1 MFENRISVLNYF
13 NEEQKSMKSEY
24 SSPVITI
31 EPEASI
37 HDALVQMQT
46 NFIKRVVIASE
57 NKPLGI
63 VSERDISKYLEQDKT
78 AKALDEIPIKYVMK
92 KHPIVLPDGLDD
104 QLNQSAT
111 RIETFKIG
119 SVILVDDEGKLI
131 GILTKTDITKAFSI
145 IHGGQYR
152 VKDYMSKRLIT
163 CRKTDSLRFALNM
176 LNQNNISRIVTT
188 DNEGNPVGLITTN
201 TFLTHSDYF
210 SAGST
215 RSRDYLLPLKSRKL
229 HVGDL
234 ISKDLLKIE
243 ESEDLAKAA
252 TLMIKNKIS
261 GLPVVDNDQK
271 LVGVIDNSDIVRAFN
286 DVRPHEKLSQ
296 KYGYLH

>member
-1 MFENRISVLNYF
+1 MFENRITALNYF
-13 NEEQKSMKSEY
+13 NEDSNAMKKEY

-31 EPEASI
+31 EPESSI

-46 NFIKRVVIASE
+46 NFIKRVVIAAK

-63 VSERDISKYLEQDKT
+63 VSERDISKYLENDKT

-92 KHPIVLPDGLDD
+92 KQPIVLPDGLDD
-104 QLNQSAT
+104 QLSQSAS
-111 RIETFKIG
+111 RMETFKIG

-131 GILTKTDITKAFSI
+131 GILTKTDITKAFSV

-176 LNQNNISRIVTT
+176 MNQNNISRIIVT

-210 SAGST
+210 STGNT

-229 HVGDL
+229 NVEDL
-234 ISKDLLKIE
+234 ISKDLLKIV
-243 ESEDLAKAA
+243 ESEDLSKAA
-252 TLMIKNKIS
+252 SLMIKNKIS
-261 GLPVVDNDQK
+261 GLPVVNNEQK

-286 DVRPHEKLSQ
+286 DVRPHEKLAE